1 VTTDL
6 WRALSSRWWFVAITA
21 LAALAAGLAWSLQRP
36 ASYTASA
43 TVIVQPATSLRTAE
57 ALSSM
62 YPLERSRVV
71 PTFADIARSSTV
83 VDQAADAAALPQAA
97 RSDYATDAI
106 LLPESLAVEIR
117 VTGPERAGA
126 LALTQQVLAESSER
140 FASAYRIFEV
150 QPLVPPRAQEP
161 PTATVHVRAGAVSLL
176 LGLLVGTGLVLL
188 AQRIWPVLS
197 GAQLADLLAPP
208 AVERSPT

>member
-1 VTTDL
+1 VTPDL
-6 WRALSSRWWFVAITA
+6 LRALSSRWWLVVVTA

-36 ASYTASA
+36 ATYTASA
-43 TVIVQPATSLRTAE
+43 TVIVQPASSLRTAE

-71 PTFADIARSSTV
+71 PTYADIARSSTV
-83 VDQAADAAALPQAA
+83 VDEAADAAALPRAA
-97 RSDYATDAI
+97 RSAYTTEAI

-117 VTGPERAGA
+117 VTGPERASA
-126 LALTQQVLAESSER
+126 LALTQQILAESSER

-150 QPLVPPRAQEP
+150 QPLVAPRAKEP
-161 PTATVHVRAGAVSLL
+161 ATASVHVRAGLVSLL
-176 LGLLVGTGLVLL
+176 LGLLAGTALVLL
-188 AQRIWPVLS
+188 AQRLWPVLT

-208 AVERSPT
+208 PVERSRT